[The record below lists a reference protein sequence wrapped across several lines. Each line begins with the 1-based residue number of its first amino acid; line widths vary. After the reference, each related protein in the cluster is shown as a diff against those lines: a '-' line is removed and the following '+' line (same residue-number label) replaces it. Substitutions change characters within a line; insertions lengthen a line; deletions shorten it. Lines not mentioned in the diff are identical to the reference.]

1 MGEGSSLVSQMQNLC
16 YSLTNREQKSV
27 KTENKQRKGK
37 SLIAKLIGLD
47 KDPKREKEKK
57 EEKKNASM
65 S

>member
-1 MGEGSSLVSQMQNLC
+1 MQNLC

-47 KDPKREKEKK
+47 KDPKKEKERK

-65 S
+65 SQEEKLAY

>member
-1 MGEGSSLVSQMQNLC
+1 MQNLC

-27 KTENKQRKGK
+27 KIESKQRKGK